1 MNRIT
6 FDAESRPFIRDTGVG
21 LWQLVAWISSGHSE
35 EDFLSEH
42 PELEPEDFPDAYQW
56 AKFLTAVLGL
66 DDKMKRI
73 RDEVRAKFDS
83 LRGETPRSDQDRKQ

>member
-35 EDFLSEH
+35 EDVLAKH
-42 PELEPEDFPDAYQW
+42 PELEPADFPDAYQW

-66 DDKMKRI
+66 DDRMKRI
-73 RDEVRAKFDS
+73 REEVRERFELLDDHGPGAGR
-83 LRGETPRSDQDRKQ
+83 RG